1 VKIRIFIFFFIFL
14 FGWLISCNNDPAVHS
29 LAKTEKNISAPGP
42 NKVGDTNKQKLS
54 SMLYELAVSQEPD
67 DFAKKHDIFLDR
79 NRVRVYIFFEPSA
92 SHPVRTKILEDHNIM
107 VEKSSNDLT
116 RGLVPVD
123 HLIFLSEEPVIRFI
137 KLPDRLIKTRKTIQ

>member
-1 VKIRIFIFFFIFL
+1 
-14 FGWLISCNNDPAVHS
+14 
-29 LAKTEKNISAPGP
+29 
-42 NKVGDTNKQKLS
+42 
-54 SMLYELAVSQEPD
+54 MLYELAVSQEPD

-79 NRVRVYIFFEPSA
+79 DRVRVYIFFEPSA